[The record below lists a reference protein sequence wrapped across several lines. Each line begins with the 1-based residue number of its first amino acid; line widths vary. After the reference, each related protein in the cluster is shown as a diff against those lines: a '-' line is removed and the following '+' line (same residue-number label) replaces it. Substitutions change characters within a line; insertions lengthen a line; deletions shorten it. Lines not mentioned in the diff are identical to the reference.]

1 MASSSSSSSSNS
13 SSSSSDDEVLY
24 DMDQEVIMIFHVG
37 FSACTFG
44 DLFKL
49 GNRNGGG
56 EQPCC
61 GPNE

>member
-1 MASSSSSSSSNS
+1 MASSSNS

-24 DMDQEVIMIFHVG
+24 DMDQEVIMIFHLR
-37 FSACTFG
+37 FIACTSG

-56 EQPCC
+56 EQPRC